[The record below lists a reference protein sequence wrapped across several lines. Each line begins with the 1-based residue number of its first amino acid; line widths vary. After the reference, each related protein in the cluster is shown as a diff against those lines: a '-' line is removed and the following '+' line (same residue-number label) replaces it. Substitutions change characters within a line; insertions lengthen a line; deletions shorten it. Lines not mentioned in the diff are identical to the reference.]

1 MDARLTAFLQREDVD
16 FVLFTTRTCQYCV
29 KAKMILDRSGFS
41 WQENNVAKKRSI
53 YTRVIM
59 ETGLKTVPVIF
70 DMRNENPVFI
80 GGFEELSR
88 MLKLE
93 ARALSPRKGFFDFFR
108 K

>member
-16 FVLFTTRTCQYCV
+16 FVLFTTRTCQFCV
-29 KAKMILDRSGFS
+29 KAKMSLDRVGLS

-53 YTRVIM
+53 YTRVVL
-59 ETGLKTVPVIF
+59 ETGLKTVPAIF
-70 DMRNENPVFI
+70 DNRSEEPVFI
-80 GGFEELSR
+80 GGFEELTR

-93 ARALSPRKGFFDFFR
+93 ARALSPRKGIFGFFR

>member
-1 MDARLTAFLQREDVD
+1 MDARLTAFLQRADVD
-16 FVLFTTRTCQYCV
+16 FVLFTTRTCSFCV
-29 KAKMILDRSGFS
+29 KAKMVLDRVGLS

-59 ETGLKTVPVIF
+59 ETGLKTVPAIF
-70 DMRNENPVFI
+70 DTRNFEPVFV
-80 GGFEELSR
+80 GGFEELTR

-93 ARALSPRKGFFDFFR
+93 ARASSPRKGFFDFFR

>member
-1 MDARLTAFLQREDVD
+1 
-16 FVLFTTRTCQYCV
+16 
-29 KAKMILDRSGFS
+29 MILDRSGFS